1 MSIKGI
7 VKINALLF
15 AGLFSLSANA
25 ATIDLGASDVFGVY
39 LGNNDDVDD
48 FMSDTGLT
56 GLTELFHTELPSDP
70 KPLPEGTP
78 SVEISSG
85 SVDKM
90 DYLDYLAVKF
100 NGVFGVYDVAAY
112 AVGDTLQWDVADFYA
127 GCVDI
132 GGKNCTAAGSHI
144 DGYGVVPV
152 PAAVWLFASG
162 LLGLIGVARKRA

>member
-70 KPLPEGTP
+70 KPCLLYT
-78 SVEISSG
+78 S
-85 SVDKM
+85 D
-90 DYLDYLAVKF
+90 
-100 NGVFGVYDVAAY
+100 AA
-112 AVGDTLQWDVADFYA
+112 DD
-127 GCVDI
+127 
-132 GGKNCTAAGSHI
+132 N
-144 DGYGVVPV
+144 
-152 PAAVWLFASG
+152 
-162 LLGLIGVARKRA
+162 